1 MNYNRKF
8 PSMYWYISHLLR
20 EYIMSKMI
28 PTTTN
33 RTPRP
38 PNIKRRKVVVSVP
51 PPLDP
56 LFAAGVPLLAG
67 CVASV
72 VGVAVGA
79 TVGVMPGVGVIPG
92 VGVAACV
99 SVKPG

>member
-1 MNYNRKF
+1 
-8 PSMYWYISHLLR
+8 
-20 EYIMSKMI
+20 MSKTI
-28 PTTTN
+28 PTITN

-38 PNIKRRKVVVSVP
+38 PNTKRRKVVGSV

-56 LFAAGVPLLAG
+56 LFTAGVPVLAG
-67 CVASV
+67 CVDNV

-79 TVGVMPGVGVIPG
+79 TVGVMPGVGVIA
-92 VGVAACV
+92 GVAVAAFV